1 MAERD
6 KLNISFRNLKEI
18 KAIQQIKKF
27 KIAVRNTLGLKQLD
41 DWIYNLN
48 IGNVM
53 HLSLMSADELQ
64 PIENFSP

>member
-27 KIAVRNTLGLKQLD
+27 KIAVRNTLGLK
-41 DWIYNLN
+41 
-48 IGNVM
+48 
-53 HLSLMSADELQ
+53 
-64 PIENFSP
+64 